1 MALFWR
7 DSEGALFGR
16 WEWRRKR
23 WPSEVRAPPAAL
35 PQAMHESPLPD
46 RRQQRAADPRAYG
59 RTRYIVRYIVRA
71 AQSTAE
77 VRRVWRGVALM
88 ADSSEALVMMRP
100 LRLARSRVLALAMRT
115 LPVVLAMLQLMLHV
129 MNALHV
135 EVLRML
141 GVASVGA

>member
-1 MALFWR
+1 M
-7 DSEGALFGR
+7 
-16 WEWRRKR
+16 
-23 WPSEVRAPPAAL
+23 
-35 PQAMHESPLPD
+35 
-46 RRQQRAADPRAYG
+46 
-59 RTRYIVRYIVRA
+59 
-71 AQSTAE
+71 
-77 VRRVWRGVALM
+77 WRGVALM